1 MKAKAIMAVFV
12 LSFIAAMATIPTLE
26 WYCLVPSAV
35 FAATCLYIGR
45 YGKRYESDLDEMFGR
60 DEELR

>member
-1 MKAKAIMAVFV
+1 M
-12 LSFIAAMATIPTLE
+12 LSFVASMATIPTLK
-26 WYCLVPSAV
+26 WYCLVPSVV

-45 YGKRYESDLDEMFGR
+45 QGKRYESDLDEMFGR

>member
-1 MKAKAIMAVFV
+1 MKLKAIAAVFV
-12 LSFIAAMATIPTLE
+12 LSFVASIATIPTLK

-45 YGKRYESDLDEMFGR
+45 QGKRYESDLDEMLGR

>member
-1 MKAKAIMAVFV
+1 M
-12 LSFIAAMATIPTLE
+12 LSFVASIATIPTLK

-45 YGKRYESDLDEMFGR
+45 QGKRYESDLDEMLGR

>member
-1 MKAKAIMAVFV
+1 M
-12 LSFIAAMATIPTLE
+12 LSFVASMATIPTLE
-26 WYCLVPSAV
+26 WYCLVPSVV
-35 FAATCLYIGR
+35 FVATCVYISR